1 MHATHLLQGEVSTTY
16 VTLIKCL
23 VKYPPRPTID
33 WQYVQ
38 PNAYYPHYCKDLT
51 KPKTRLL
58 LVVHFFVHTSHS
70 RHDITQRTHLVC
82 GPPKYNNEML
92 IKLSMETHI
101 QIELPTFLY
110 YILRP
115 TSPSNVIVVLTIS
128 FILFLG
134 YINVTT

>member
-1 MHATHLLQGEVSTTY
+1 MLDVYIRLKFQLNIERTVVPNEMHATHLLQGEVSTTY

-70 RHDITQRTHLVC
+70 RHDITQRTHLVLWAS
-82 GPPKYNNEML
+82 K
-92 IKLSMETHI
+92 I
-101 QIELPTFLY
+101 
-110 YILRP
+110 
-115 TSPSNVIVVLTIS
+115 
-128 FILFLG
+128 
-134 YINVTT
+134 